1 MTMAHLPEHPSLAD
15 FQAHIKA
22 VTKKHGWDKNSVTEI
37 FLLFT
42 EEVGELA
49 KAIRNETKLHTQ
61 TNPKKRF
68 ELEEEFADVFN
79 YLLDLANAFNVD
91 LETAYRKK
99 DAHNEGRSWK
109 PRGE

>member
-1 MTMAHLPEHPSLAD
+1 MPELSPQPTLAD

-22 VTKKHGWDKNSVTEI
+22 VCTERGWDKNSYSEI

-49 KAIRNETKLHTQ
+49 KSIRNEAKLHAQ
-61 TNPKKRF
+61 VDPKKRF

-79 YLLDLANAFNVD
+79 YLLDLANYFNVD
-91 LETAYRKK
+91 LEAAYRKK
-99 DAHNEGRSWK
+99 HEHNTTRAWK
-109 PRGE
+109 AKGE

>member
-1 MTMAHLPEHPSLAD
+1 MPDLPSKPTLAD

-22 VTKKHGWDKNSVTEI
+22 VTVERGWDKNSVTEI

-49 KAIRNETKLHTQ
+49 KAIRNESKLHAQ
-61 TNPKKRF
+61 VNPKKRF

-91 LETAYRKK
+91 LEQAYRKK
-99 DAHNEGRSWK
+99 DEHNQGRSWK
-109 PRGE
+109 PKGE

>member
-1 MTMAHLPEHPSLAD
+1 MRVVDVAME
-15 FQAHIKA
+15 QAVRA
-22 VTKKHGWDKNSVTEI
+22 VTVERGWDKNTVTEI

-49 KAIRNETKLHTQ
+49 KAIRNESKLHSQ

-79 YLLDLANAFNVD
+79 YLLDLANHFGVD
-91 LETAYRKK
+91 LESAYREKHK
-99 DAHNEGRSWK
+99 RNEQRTWK
-109 PRGE
+109 PKGE

>member
-1 MTMAHLPEHPSLAD
+1 MVQLPEKPTLAD

-22 VTKKHGWDKNSVTEI
+22 VCAERGWDKNTYSEI

-49 KAIRNETKLHTQ
+49 KSIRNESKLHAQ
-61 TNPKKRF
+61 VSPKKRF

-79 YLLDLANAFNVD
+79 YLLDLANYFHVN
-91 LETAYRKK
+91 LEAAYRKK
-99 DAHNEGRSWK
+99 HEHNEQRAWK
-109 PRGE
+109 PKGE